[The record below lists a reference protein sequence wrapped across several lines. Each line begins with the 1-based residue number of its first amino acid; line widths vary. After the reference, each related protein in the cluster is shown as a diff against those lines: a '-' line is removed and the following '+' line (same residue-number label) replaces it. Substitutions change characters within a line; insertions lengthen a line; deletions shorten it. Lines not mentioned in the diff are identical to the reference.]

1 MPEIDPSSSALRGAR
16 LAEIPGERDRV
27 PGRILDRGESVPS
40 RRRVERL
47 GADAPAGEICDVKAD
62 REGVERDAAYS
73 AAAEVARQVDEVL
86 NNFQAVRTWLLL
98 LAFVL
103 VCLAVSL
110 AS

>member
-1 MPEIDPSSSALRGAR
+1 MSEKI
-16 LAEIPGERDRV
+16 IV
-27 PGRILDRGESVPS
+27 RGE
-40 RRRVERL
+40 
-47 GADAPAGEICDVKAD
+47 GEARATPDRALVNVKAD
-62 REGVERDAAYS
+62 GEGVERDAAYS